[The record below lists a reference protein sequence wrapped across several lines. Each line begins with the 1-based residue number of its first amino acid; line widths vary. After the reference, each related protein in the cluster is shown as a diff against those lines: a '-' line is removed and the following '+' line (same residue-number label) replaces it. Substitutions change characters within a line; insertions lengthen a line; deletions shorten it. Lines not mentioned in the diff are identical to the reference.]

1 MAVKEEEA
9 VREAAEQRRF
19 FPQPKTKR
27 RPRGVAEE
35 GKAAKSRATPA
46 PLGARVQKLCH
57 GGNPGLSRRQ
67 INAGLR
73 CRSLHCSIGAEERRR
88 PLPLHRGPG
97 PAAALVAG

>member
-1 MAVKEEEA
+1 MAVKEAEA

-35 GKAAKSRATPA
+35 GKAATSTPA

-73 CRSLHCSIGAEERRR
+73 CRSLHCSKGAEERRH
-88 PLPLHRGPG
+88 PLPLHRGRG